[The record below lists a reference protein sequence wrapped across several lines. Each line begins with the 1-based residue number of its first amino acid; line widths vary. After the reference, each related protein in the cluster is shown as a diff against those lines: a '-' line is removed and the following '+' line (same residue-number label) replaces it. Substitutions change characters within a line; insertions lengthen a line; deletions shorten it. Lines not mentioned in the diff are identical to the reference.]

1 LKKISDEKKTT
12 MTFHIGIQH
21 KTDGLCESLCT
32 IDAPPL
38 TPLQLQRIIDTLDRE
53 IIAVLPH
60 RIAVDDLIEDI
71 QKQTGATVTDDT
83 DHGIGRGMIQVALL
97 FIRGS
102 PNNWRY
108 FEYGTDGRI
117 EELAAFLYQ

>member
-1 LKKISDEKKTT
+1 

-21 KTDGLCESLCT
+21 KSDGLCESVCT
-32 IDAPPL
+32 IDADPL
-38 TPLQLQRIIDTLDRE
+38 TSLQLQRIIDALDRE

-60 RIAVDDLIEDI
+60 RVDVDALIEDI
-71 QKQTGATVTDDT
+71 RQHTGGIVTDDT
-83 DHGIGRGMIQVALL
+83 EQGIGRGLIQVALL

-102 PNNWRY
+102 PNHWRY

-117 EELAAFLYQ
+117 EELAAFLY